1 MKSRTRNVELK
12 KGELMTAGEKLKELR
27 GNRSQAEVAKAVMVS
42 DSAISSYENDERVP
56 RDDVKKRLAK
66 YYESTVQDIFYAE

>member
-1 MKSRTRNVELK
+1 MELK

>member
-1 MKSRTRNVELK
+1 
-12 KGELMTAGEKLKELR
+12 MTAGEKLKELR

-66 YYESTVQDIFYAE
+66 YYESTVQDIFYDE

>member
-1 MKSRTRNVELK
+1 MKSRTRNVKLK
-12 KGELMTAGEKLKELR
+12 KGVLMTVGEKLKELR

>member
-1 MKSRTRNVELK
+1 
-12 KGELMTAGEKLKELR
+12 MTAGEKLKELR

-42 DSAISSYENDERVP
+42 DSAMSSYENDERVP

>member
-1 MKSRTRNVELK
+1 MESRTRNVELK
-12 KGELMTAGEKLKELR
+12 KGVLMTAGEKLKELR

>member
-1 MKSRTRNVELK
+1 
-12 KGELMTAGEKLKELR
+12 MTAGEKLKELR
-27 GNRSQAEVAKAVMVS
+27 GDRSQAEVAKAVMVS

>member
-1 MKSRTRNVELK
+1 
-12 KGELMTAGEKLKELR
+12 MTVGEKLKEVR

>member
-1 MKSRTRNVELK
+1 
-12 KGELMTAGEKLKELR
+12 MTAGEKLKELR

-56 RDDVKKRLAK
+56 RDEVKKRLAK

>member
-1 MKSRTRNVELK
+1 
-12 KGELMTAGEKLKELR
+12 MTAGEKLKELR

>member
-1 MKSRTRNVELK
+1 MYAGSLK
-12 KGELMTAGEKLKELR
+12 GYSKELR

>member
-1 MKSRTRNVELK
+1 
-12 KGELMTAGEKLKELR
+12 MTVGEKLKELR

-66 YYESTVQDIFYAE
+66 YYGSTVQDIFYAE

>member
-1 MKSRTRNVELK
+1 MELK
-12 KGELMTAGEKLKELR
+12 KGVLMTAGEKLKELR

>member
-1 MKSRTRNVELK
+1 
-12 KGELMTAGEKLKELR
+12 MTAGEKLKELR

-66 YYESTVQDIFYAE
+66 YYGSTVQDIFYAE

>member
-1 MKSRTRNVELK
+1 
-12 KGELMTAGEKLKELR
+12 MTVGEKLKELR

-56 RDDVKKRLAK
+56 RDDVKKRLAN
-66 YYESTVQDIFYAE
+66 YFESTVEEIFYAEQ

>member
-1 MKSRTRNVELK
+1 
-12 KGELMTAGEKLKELR
+12 MTVGEKLKELR
-27 GNRSQAEVAKAVMVS
+27 GDRSQAEVAKAVMVS

>member
-1 MKSRTRNVELK
+1 
-12 KGELMTAGEKLKELR
+12 MTVGEKLKELR